1 MKLSDRVEALA
12 GDIGPFNPIREDI
25 ARAIG
30 WRFVREGHPIGCV
43 WYDPDGRARALPDWP
58 ADLNAAM
65 SLVPEGWDWL
75 SRSDEAGAFANV
87 SRPDAT
93 NFSRLYPAGTMPE
106 PEVVDALGR
115 AQGHNYAR
123 SATPALALLAAA
135 LRARGL

>member
-30 WRFVREGHPIGCV
+30 WRFVSEGHPIGCV

-58 ADLNAAM
+58 ASLDAAM
-65 SLVPEGWDWL
+65 SLVPEGAGIDMRVTTEGNAIVAVWPEGFCKGHAQ
-75 SRSDEAGAFANV
+75 SRA
-87 SRPDAT
+87 P
-93 NFSRLYPAGTMPE
+93 
-106 PEVVDALGR
+106 
-115 AQGHNYAR
+115 
-123 SATPALALLAAA
+123 TPALALCAAA